1 MNGSE
6 GNQQMAPLVSIVVPC
21 HNEQESL
28 PILFD
33 KLIDAMR
40 TMRSEDV
47 GVESVTSADYASE
60 GETPYA
66 RGNIASSLPRFEVV
80 FVDDGS
86 NDDTVLVIQQLE
98 TNNPCDFVDIK
109 WLAFSRNFGKEAAL
123 YAGLKNAKGDFVVTM
138 DADMQ
143 DPPELLPEMYRILM
157 ADDEYDDVAT
167 YRVSR
172 TGEPHIRSFFARA
185 FYKVMRRVSDIDVR
199 DGARD
204 FRFMRRRMVDAVLSL
219 SEYNRFSKGIYDW
232 VGFNTKWI
240 PFENV
245 ERVAGNTSWNFFQLG
260 NYALEGIV
268 SFSTKP
274 LQIASVSGVLFC
286 LLAAI
291 VLIFVIVRALMFGD
305 PVAGWPSTISI
316 ILFIGGL
323 QLLCM
328 GIFGQ
333 YLAKSYL
340 ETKNRPIY
348 IVRKSNI
355 D

>member
-1 MNGSE
+1 M
-6 GNQQMAPLVSIVVPC
+6 PLISIVVPC

-28 PILFD
+28 PLLFNELLD
-33 KLIDAMR
+33 VMQ
-40 TMRSEDV
+40 TMRE
-47 GVESVTSADYASE
+47 E
-60 GETPYA
+60 GST
-66 RGNIASSLPRFEVV
+66 GNALPANDPPAFEIV

-86 NDDTVLVIQQLE
+86 RDKTLGTIQSLE
-98 TNNPCDFVDIK
+98 ESNIFDFVSIK

-123 YAGLKNAKGDFVVTM
+123 YAGLENASGDFVVTM

-143 DPPELLPEMYRILM
+143 DPPALLPEMYRILLE
-157 ADDEYDDVAT
+157 DDEYDDVAT
-167 YRVSR
+167 YRVDR
-172 TGEPHIRSFFARA
+172 TGESRIRSFFSRA
-185 FYKVMRRVSDIDVR
+185 FYKVMQRISDTEVK

-204 FRFMRRRMVDAVLSL
+204 YRFMRRRMVDAVLSL

-245 ERVAGNTSWNFFQLG
+245 ERVAGNTSWSFFQLFG
-260 NYALEGIV
+260 YAMEGIV

-274 LQIASVSGVLFC
+274 LQIASISGVLFC
-286 LLAAI
+286 FLAAI
-291 VLIFVIVRALMFGD
+291 ALVFVVVRALFFGD
-305 PVAGWPSTISI
+305 PVAGWPSMICI
-316 ILFIGGL
+316 MLLIGGL

-348 IVRKSNI
+348 IIRKSNI
-355 D
+355 E